1 MTDEPERIWI
11 DDERPIGG
19 ELHVF
24 TDPPV
29 KGVEQLVVGYIRAD
43 LAEAIVRAALERAAE
58 NYIDEGQ
65 GVYIL
70 ADRILADLNALAS
83 NPAEVAAIIKAAGG
97 GSGMR
102 TIRLTIDLTYDERVM
117 HGSEPESIEWFKGI
131 LLGDDLQLGDF
142 GDLGD
147 MIGSVKVVEMGRI
160 GDE

>member
-1 MTDEPERIWI
+1 MIEEPERIWI

-43 LAEAIVRAALERAAE
+43 LAEAIDAHALVRAALERAALCLDV
-58 NYIDEGQ
+58 DEYQ
-65 GVYIL
+65 YVDAETIL
-70 ADRILADLNALAS
+70 ELAS
-83 NPAEVAAIIKAAGG
+83 DPAEVAAIIKAAGG

-117 HGSEPESIEWFKGI
+117 HGNEPEEIEWFKII
-131 LLGDDLQLGDF
+131 LLGDNLQLGEF
-142 GDLGD
+142 CYLGD

>member
-1 MTDEPERIWI
+1 MAKWKEIPS
-11 DDERPIGG
+11 P
-19 ELHVF
+19 
-24 TDPPV
+24 
-29 KGVEQLVVGYIRAD
+29 
-43 LAEAIVRAALERAAE
+43 EAIVRAALERAAK

-65 GVYIL
+65 NVYIL

-83 NPAEVAAIIKAAGG
+83 NPAEVAAIIKNAAGG

-102 TIRLTIDLTYDERVM
+102 TIRLTVDLTYNEQVM
-117 HGSEPESIEWFKGI
+117 HGNEPEAIEWFTSI